1 VLEDH
6 PRAEAR
12 EPARGAR
19 ERLRIA
25 IDAEEPRV
33 VRALEEPLRVAAE
46 ADGAVHHPAAAA
58 WMEEEGDLVGEDG
71 NVGGDGLTRADTGS
85 FSFECARLAFGCASP
100 RDCLVLHSLA
110 PHPFELQ
117 PVALHPFALVPF
129 VVHTPLSARRVR
141 RSSSGP
147 ACSRW

>member
-1 VLEDH
+1 
-6 PRAEAR
+6 
-12 EPARGAR
+12 
-19 ERLRIA
+19 
-25 IDAEEPRV
+25 
-33 VRALEEPLRVAAE
+33 
-46 ADGAVHHPAAAA
+46 
-58 WMEEEGDLVGEDG
+58 VGEDG

-85 FSFECARLAFGCASP
+85 FSFECARFAFGCASPCVAFGCASPCIAFGCASPCVAFGCASP